1 MERDM
6 QKHLDQ
12 SSTTGEPCFG
22 ITRRKLATSLAV
34 LGVFASARAA
44 RAEEVLKLGMSVPM
58 SGAAASWGIGC
69 EWVGKQ
75 AAAYINGQ
83 GGIKAGGKSYTVEI
97 VAYDNKYSTADGAKV
112 AQTLINRDRVKFVV
126 QAIGTGPVKAL
137 QALSERSGVLLFTT
151 AWAKDIKGPA
161 FPLTFTNTV
170 TPTEFLGPLF
180 QVVKQ
185 AHPDAKTVILLNPND
200 ITGKDAAKASELGWQ
215 VNGVATTDSLF
226 YERGTTEFQPIVTK
240 IAQSKPDIVD
250 LGGAPP
256 ADIGLVFKELAAQGW
271 RGIKVASA
279 GTGAD
284 AMVKTGGSA
293 VEGVYMP
300 IAADF
305 SGPTASP
312 VQRRLDQE
320 ARKRLGEPLSPPQI
334 AVWDTM
340 MALKAGIEKADSIDP
355 RAIAKVLPELVFE
368 SSYGPTVFG
377 GSEVYGSPQQM
388 LVPIIVTEIK
398 DGAVSELKRVSPAE
412 LKKRLG
418 KS

>member
-1 MERDM
+1 VAHGIELRVDPTAG
-6 QKHLDQ
+6 HP
-12 SSTTGEPCFG
+12 GEHIGPV
-22 ITRRKLATSLAV
+22 RMRKVDNPAV
-34 LGVFASARAA
+34 A
-44 RAEEVLKLGMSVPM
+44 RAEALRQSNE
-58 SGAAASWGIGC
+58 AAARDP
-69 EWVGKQ
+69 EQVL
-75 AAAYINGQ
+75 AALTRNNA
-83 GGIKAGGKSYTVEI
+83 
-97 VAYDNKYSTADGAKV
+97 
-112 AQTLINRDRVKFVV
+112 
-126 QAIGTGPVKAL
+126 
-137 QALSERSGVLLFTT
+137 
-151 AWAKDIKGPA
+151 
-161 FPLTFTNTV
+161 TFT
-170 TPTEFLGPLF
+170 
-180 QVVKQ
+180 
-185 AHPDAKTVILLNPND
+185 
-200 ITGKDAAKASELGWQ
+200 
-215 VNGVATTDSLF
+215 
-226 YERGTTEFQPIVTK
+226 ERGTTEFQPIVTK